1 VVAGRLGVGPW
12 GPLAR
17 PAQEHK
23 GPANAAP
30 SVPHH
35 TRFSF
40 ACSPLTRFRFKF
52 QSAPA
57 AHLAPAIAPATHIA
71 AAATTNPACASIH
84 GRYPAIDPLYLKEI
98 LENRFQPENI
108 IKLSTLF
115 SPSPRRRETVT
126 LGTLVIPTTE
136 RDRDSQDCR
145 GGLPSLM
152 QPFEFYGQILC
163 HFAPPGARLELQ
175 QALAD
180 YRELLFTLNRT
191 STFESLQCFHFTFH
205 SKRRSL
211 GIFDPL
217 VGKRKTPICSST
229 RSPAER
235 TPPPPPHA
243 VRSVSST
250 RPTTAEPVSLRA
262 TIPEVGFGQLAKL
275 IEKIAQEIEDSGS
288 EVCLFVRCIPLLYPF
303 G

>member
-1 VVAGRLGVGPW
+1 MLSVVWSPALQSLLGVTPPIRPQHQSAVPRSGRESPLKNQKNQNVTVGRGLATETLHRGGVGPW

-57 AHLAPAIAPATHIA
+57 AHFAPTFAPATHIA
-71 AAATTNPACASIH
+71 AATTNPAFASIH

-126 LGTLVIPTTE
+126 LYPIIQKYG
-136 RDRDSQDCR
+136 DSR
-145 GGLPSLM
+145 
-152 QPFEFYGQILC
+152 FK
-163 HFAPPGARLELQ
+163 
-175 QALAD
+175 
-180 YRELLFTLNRT
+180 
-191 STFESLQCFHFTFH
+191 
-205 SKRRSL
+205 KR
-211 GIFDPL
+211 
-217 VGKRKTPICSST
+217 
-229 RSPAER
+229 A
-235 TPPPPPHA
+235 
-243 VRSVSST
+243 
-250 RPTTAEPVSLRA
+250 
-262 TIPEVGFGQLAKL
+262 AKV
-275 IEKIAQEIEDSGS
+275 ET
-288 EVCLFVRCIPLLYPF
+288 
-303 G
+303 

>member
-1 VVAGRLGVGPW
+1 
-12 GPLAR
+12 
-17 PAQEHK
+17 
-23 GPANAAP
+23 
-30 SVPHH
+30 
-35 TRFSF
+35 
-40 ACSPLTRFRFKF
+40 
-52 QSAPA
+52 
-57 AHLAPAIAPATHIA
+57 
-71 AAATTNPACASIH
+71 
-84 GRYPAIDPLYLKEI
+84 
-98 LENRFQPENI
+98 
-108 IKLSTLF
+108 
-115 SPSPRRRETVT
+115 
-126 LGTLVIPTTE
+126 
-136 RDRDSQDCR
+136 
-145 GGLPSLM
+145 M

-180 YRELLFTLNRT
+180 YRELVFTLNRT

-275 IEKIAQEIEDSGS
+275 NEKIAQEIEDSGS